1 MRILVASLCLVGCY
15 TGAPANRDVATSWV
29 GRNRVQLEDRW
40 GAPVARDPGMLTWT
54 FDTTHI
60 DLPSGGVSATTTPV
74 SVDAAAAGPSG
85 AATVHVQGTLLD
97 IAASFHPGAIVKV
110 TTAAVAAIDPAGVVT
125 RIDGAAL
132 HWGPPNDANLKW
144 GTIFGAHVGFG
155 RLDTTGTPLPSGGV
169 YLGGML
175 SQTLGLVGLY
185 ELVAGTSDSGSAMG
199 MAAGLAAQ
207 WWPMNRF
214 ALHAGPALL
223 LAFDPG
229 FENARLRPGA
239 VAGAA
244 YAVLKVGVLAL
255 DLRVDLAAG
264 PSTAFGTLGV
274 GINVN

>member
-1 MRILVASLCLVGCY
+1 MRILVATLCLVGCY
-15 TGAPANRDVATSWV
+15 TGAPANRDVARSWV
-29 GRNRVQLEDRW
+29 GRTRVQLEDRW
-40 GAPVARDPGMLTWT
+40 GAPVARGPGISTWT
-54 FDTTHI
+54 FDRTHI
-60 DLPSGGVSATTTPV
+60 ELPGGELATTTTPV
-74 SVDAAAAGPSG
+74 SLDAAAVGPNG
-85 AATVHVQGTLLD
+85 GATVHAQGTLLD
-97 IAASFHPGAIVKV
+97 IAASVQPGAIVKV
-110 TTAAVAAIDPAGVVT
+110 TTAAVATIDPAGLVT
-125 RIDGAAL
+125 GIDGAAL

-155 RLDTTGTPLPSGGV
+155 RLDTTGTPLPSGGM

-175 SQTLGLVGLY
+175 SPTLGLIGLY
-185 ELVAGTSDSGSAMG
+185 ELAAGTSDRGSAMG
-199 MAAGLAAQ
+199 MAAGLAVQ

-239 VAGAA
+239 AAGAA

-255 DLRVDLAAG
+255 DLRVDFCAG
-264 PSTAFGTLGV
+264 PSTAFGMLGV